1 MELQLLRELQEDENT
16 LFVKFSDV
24 PSFWAKNTNTLRP
37 PLYLNFCRLTHF
49 LRLLSLPLMTQR
61 TSPFWFSCL
70 MPQPRVLPCW
80 PCSRITPI
88 GITRTYGIA
97 NPTSSRIWISRRVLQ
112 SWIIKRLKKTVRK
125 GHNQDKIT
133 SKRVNP
139 SYRPHF

>member
-61 TSPFWFSCL
+61 TSPF
-70 MPQPRVLPCW
+70 
-80 PCSRITPI
+80 
-88 GITRTYGIA
+88 
-97 NPTSSRIWISRRVLQ
+97 
-112 SWIIKRLKKTVRK
+112 
-125 GHNQDKIT
+125 
-133 SKRVNP
+133 
-139 SYRPHF
+139 